1 MFRKTATGVLFFL
14 FGLSSTLAATFTVG
28 TGGTHAT
35 IQAAITAAITA
46 GGDSEIRVEAGTYTE
61 NLTVADTMTSGTL
74 TITGGWDPAF
84 TIRNT
89 DPSVTTIS
97 GGSVGRVLTV
107 EILGGTLTLD
117 GFTLKDGNPAFS
129 FGGEL
134 SLEPRNA
141 AQITISNN
149 QIQGN
154 TITATGGVD
163 GGGVYAWLRD
173 STQLCLTDNRIS
185 GNSVQ
190 STGSTTSGAG
200 CEIIPQDSSAFTI
213 RDNIIE
219 SNQTI
224 NSTNQST
231 GVGVRLFISDSAS
244 GDFSD
249 NVIRGNNAN
258 GSGGQVGSG
267 GAIWISNGSGTVTAQ
282 RNLWLD
288 NQNNV
293 SDFSQQV
300 SLIADMTSTL
310 LFTDSVV
317 AGGNQAGLI
326 RVTPGTIARCE
337 SPT

>member
-163 GGGVYAWLRD
+163 GGGVYA
-173 STQLCLTDNRIS
+173 
-185 GNSVQ
+185 
-190 STGSTTSGAG
+190 
-200 CEIIPQDSSAFTI
+200 
-213 RDNIIE
+213 
-219 SNQTI
+219 
-224 NSTNQST
+224 
-231 GVGVRLFISDSAS
+231 
-244 GDFSD
+244 
-249 NVIRGNNAN
+249 
-258 GSGGQVGSG
+258 
-267 GAIWISNGSGTVTAQ
+267 
-282 RNLWLD
+282 
-288 NQNNV
+288 
-293 SDFSQQV
+293 
-300 SLIADMTSTL
+300 
-310 LFTDSVV
+310 
-317 AGGNQAGLI
+317 
-326 RVTPGTIARCE
+326 
-337 SPT
+337 